1 MDSYTQI
8 ITTIL
13 GNKLRKKEMWEN
25 EYGGIHI
32 TSWFK
37 EIYKT
42 CDDFK
47 VKYYT
52 TPKNVTF
59 FKIVPIYF
67 SMPNSRFYWKY
78 YDGKIIKNS
87 IILNR
92 EEKI

>member
-13 GNKLRKKEMWEN
+13 GNKLREKEMWEN

-32 TSWFK
+32 TSRFK

-47 VKYYT
+47 IKY
-52 TPKNVTF
+52 
-59 FKIVPIYF
+59 
-67 SMPNSRFYWKY
+67 
-78 YDGKIIKNS
+78 
-87 IILNR
+87 
-92 EEKI
+92 